1 MVSDKEDKD
10 LFYFDLTTATRSIQK
25 HNITLDGGDM
35 NARLGKKGARFGK
48 KDARFGK
55 KDARCFVYNDVT
67 NEKGKI
73 YWTTCKNTEWNHY
86 ILDTGNV
93 KENYGHIHYHV
104 ARNHIDYILIK
115 YKVEILH

>member
-35 NARLGKKGARFGK
+35 NARLDKKG
-48 KDARFGK
+48 ARFGK
-55 KDARCFVYNDVT
+55 KDARCFVYKDVT

-73 YWTTCKNTEWNHY
+73 LLGYMQEYRMEALYTRYRKCKGKLWTHTLPCCK
-86 ILDTGNV
+86 
-93 KENYGHIHYHV
+93 KSQ
-104 ARNHIDYILIK
+104 IDYILIK
-115 YKVEILH
+115 YKVEKQCTKL